1 MKTENIELNNLNEIS
16 IKLLETIK
24 AKKLATKNETLLKNS
39 IITIYFD
46 TLNNYL
52 KEEVLTKNGVPLS
65 LEAKISS
72 FKIEIMNT
80 IKDDDKLTNNVFSVF
95 NQCTL
100 KKNGLKIEK
109 LRLLDYNTLVKY
121 SKLSNSYISKIDYKL
136 NIKDIVIAINNQYTE
151 FNKNEKI
158 EATKKYLE
166 KNSYNVALKA

>member
-1 MKTENIELNNLNEIS
+1 MKKENIELNSLNNIS
-16 IKLLETIK
+16 SKLLETIK

-52 KEEVLTKNGVPLS
+52 KEEILTKNGLPLS
-65 LEAKISS
+65 IKAKISS
-72 FKIEIMNT
+72 FKIEIMTT

-109 LRLLDYNTLVKY
+109 LRLLDYTTLSKY
-121 SKLSNSYISKIDYKL
+121 SKLTNSYIAKIDYTL
-136 NIKDIVIAINNQYTE
+136 SIKDIIMAINNQYTE
-151 FNKNEKI
+151 YSKNEKL
-158 EATKKYLE
+158 ETTKKYLE
-166 KNSYNVALKA
+166 KNSYLVTEKA